1 MKFVVFIS
9 ILFLVSCKI
18 NRTNKGI
25 PVGKW
30 KYVSGTTSE
39 RLVITGKY
47 DRKGREKGVWK
58 YYRNDTL
65 FRSERYFYPYSVD
78 VLFHKNGK
86 VSEIGKSFTS
96 QNKWTKTGTW
106 YYFNE
111 HEKLTDSIT
120 FEN

>member
-1 MKFVVFIS
+1 MKVY
-9 ILFLVSCKI
+9 ILFFSLLLLSCKI
-18 NRTNKGI
+18 NQKRNGVE
-25 PVGKW
+25 VGRW
-30 KYVSGTTSE
+30 KYVSGTKSE
-39 RLVITGKY
+39 RLVVVGKY

-86 VSEIGKSFTS
+86 VSEMGKSFTS
-96 QNKWTKTGTW
+96 QKTWTKTGTW